1 MGEWFTN
8 APQLVVYL
16 IGVLAIMVG
25 GILFVGALLLKPKN
39 AEGSLIPSMQAQAQT
54 IPPYYKPAPDGGRLG
69 RALETERR
77 LMRNALGRK

>member
-1 MGEWFTN
+1 MEAWFAD
-8 APQLVVYL
+8 APLVHYL

-39 AEGSLIPSMQAQAQT
+39 AAASLIPSMQAQAQS
-54 IPPYYKPAPDGGRLG
+54 IPPYYKAAPAGGRLG
-69 RALETERR
+69 RALERERR

>member
-8 APQLVVYL
+8 APQLVGYL

-39 AEGSLIPSMQAQAQT
+39 AEGSLIPSMQAQAKT
-54 IPPYYKPAPDGGRLG
+54 IPPYYKPAPDGGPLG
-69 RALETERR
+69 RALERERR
-77 LMRNALGRK
+77 LMRNGLGRK